1 MTQPSKRIVFMAT
14 GDIAIPAFEALLADD
29 TYQTAALVTQPDK
42 PVGRKQV
49 LTPPRIK
56 TIAEQH
62 GIPVLQPQ
70 RVRSEDELQLIR
82 DCTPEVIVVMAYGQ
96 ILPDALLEMPSIACI
111 NLHASLLPKHRG
123 ASCIQAAIDQGD
135 AESGVTVMH
144 VTQRLDEGDVILA
157 RPFKLTAEITGGE
170 LHEILAQDGP
180 KCLLDALELLFSGD
194 APRVPQD
201 DALSNYAPKLMRNDG
216 EIDWNQSAERIE
228 RRIRAYDPWPGT
240 STTYT
245 DSKERARRL
254 KIFPQTTLLNDVS
267 GKPGE
272 VLAVDGGLTV
282 ACSEGALLIN
292 ELQPDGKR
300 RMPAADFMA
309 SGQIRV
315 GDILGGVG
323 S

>member
-1 MTQPSKRIVFMAT
+1 MAT
-14 GDIAIPAFEALLADD
+14 GDIAIPAFEALLKDSS
-29 TYQTAALVTQPDK
+29 YQTVALVTQPDK

-56 TIAEQH
+56 TLAEEK

-82 DCTPEVIVVMAYGQ
+82 DFAPDVIVVMAYGQ
-96 ILPDALLEMPSIACI
+96 ILPDSLLDMPSVACI

-123 ASCIQAAIDQGD
+123 ASCIQAAIDLGD

-144 VTQRLDEGDVILA
+144 VTQKLDEGDVILA
-157 RPFKLTAEITGGE
+157 RPFTLTPEITGGE

-180 KCLLDALELLFSGD
+180 ACLLGALELLFNGN
-194 APRVPQD
+194 APRLPQD

-216 EIDWNQSAERIE
+216 EIDWNQPAERLE

-240 STTYT
+240 STSYT
-245 DSKERARRL
+245 DSKDRSRRL
-254 KIFPQTTLLNDVS
+254 KVFPQVTMLSDAS

-272 VLAVDGGLTV
+272 VLSIEGGLTV
-282 ACSEGALLIN
+282 ACAEGALLIN
-292 ELQPDGKR
+292 QLQPDGKR
-300 RMPAADFMA
+300 RMAATDFMI
-309 SGQIRV
+309 SGQIKV
-315 GDILGGVG
+315 GDVLG